1 MSEKDLSSELPY
13 DLLPE
18 SNTSASF
25 LDALVIDYGPLQL
38 LGRFFAAMDLACAAR
53 GVSLSL
59 EKIETASQIQ
69 AMNTD
74 SWHSFPPMLDTR
86 IAAIDDTSGYCFV
99 GRNPSG
105 AAVAVMAGRIYDG
118 KNLTLGDIV
127 ADQSFIY
134 GTAPV
139 VAGGPR
145 FDISADSS
153 EHVTTPFS
161 YIGALWVHP
170 TFRGAQL
177 ARLLPMLTRAYAL
190 AKWNTKFD
198 VGLVNDAMALSGMA
212 SVYGYSHSEKGFRSY
227 GLPGNEIV
235 TGEVLWMGS
244 SEIIEQLREFL
255 SARLSQ
261 VDSGRVDRTAD
272 HKN

>member
-1 MSEKDLSSELPY
+1 MAENDLGAKLPH
-13 DLLPE
+13 DTLPMA
-18 SNTSASF
+18 SPSASF

-38 LGRFFAAMDLACAAR
+38 LGRFFAAMDSACAER

-59 EKIETASQIQ
+59 EKIEAASHIQ

-86 IAAIDDTSGYCFV
+86 IAAIDDASGYCFV
-99 GRNPSG
+99 GRNVLG

-118 KNLTLGDIV
+118 TNLTLGEIV

-134 GTAPV
+134 GKAPV
-139 VAGGPR
+139 VVGGPR
-145 FDISADSS
+145 FEISAESS

-190 AKWNTKFD
+190 AKWNIKFD
-198 VGLVNDAMALSGMA
+198 VGLVNDAMAVAGMG
-212 SVYGYSHSEKGFRSY
+212 SVYGYSNSEKGFRSY

-244 SEIIEQLREFL
+244 GELIEQLREFL
-255 SARLSQ
+255 STRLSQ

-272 HKN
+272 YKN

>member
-1 MSEKDLSSELPY
+1 MSIKAPDTSSLYATVPK
-13 DLLPE
+13 
-18 SNTSASF
+18 TGASASF
-25 LDALVIDYGPLQL
+25 LDTLIIDHGPLQL
-38 LGRFFAAMDLACAAR
+38 LGRFFAAMDGACAER

-59 EKIETASQIQ
+59 ERIETAAQIQ
-69 AMNTD
+69 SANTD
-74 SWHSFPPMLDTR
+74 SWHSFPPMLDPR
-86 IAAIDDTSGYCFV
+86 VAAIDEKAGYCFV
-99 GRNPSG
+99 GRNQSG
-105 AAVAVMAGRIYDG
+105 AAVAVMAGRVYDG
-118 KNLTLGDIV
+118 ENLTLGDVIE
-127 ADQSFIY
+127 DQSFIY

-139 VAGGPR
+139 APGGPR
-145 FDISADSS
+145 FEISARSR

-170 TFRGAQL
+170 THRGAQL

-190 AKWNTKFD
+190 AKWNIKFD
-198 VGLVNDAMALSGMA
+198 VGLVNDSMALAGMA
-212 SVYGYSHSEKGFRSY
+212 SVYGYSHAEQGFRSY

-235 TGEVLWMGS
+235 TGNVLWMDAGQLV
-244 SEIIEQLREFL
+244 EQLREFL